1 MIYLY
6 TRNAFRNCRFS
17 MFLESKL
24 FGIYFIQVSGLF
36 GTYLTQVQSA
46 GLRVAICY
54 IVYVRNEVNYEV

>member
-1 MIYLY
+1 
-6 TRNAFRNCRFS
+6 
-17 MFLESKL
+17 MFIESKL

>member
-1 MIYLY
+1 
-6 TRNAFRNCRFS
+6 

-36 GTYLTQVQSA
+36 GTYLAQVQSA